1 MRLDLPRLRE
11 RFGAVLFYGVQLV
24 YELDAG
30 LVADQKKS
38 PRTAAIQRVPYEKIH
53 KALSEMAIVVPVKGE
68 KLKLLEGVLAG
79 IPNPCQIIVVSN
91 SARQPVDRYQLERDM
106 VEAISVYINRPIICV
121 HQRDPMFAEAFTE
134 AGYTDI
140 LGEDGLVRSGKAEG
154 MIMGTILAK
163 LSGRKTVGFID
174 SDNYFPGAVLEYC
187 HLFATS
193 FAMGKQQR
201 NAMVRISWSS
211 KPKIVESSLYFA
223 KWGRSS
229 IVTNHYMN
237 QLVASYTG
245 FETEVIRTGNAGEH
259 AMTLDLA
266 MEMGFSSGYSIEP
279 YQLVYLMEEFGGI
292 ATPHDPDVTQKM
304 VNVYQIESRN
314 PHLHEYKGEEHVL
327 RMIEASLSVIYYSD
341 LCPERLR
348 ESIREELATRDI
360 RPLDEEIVQLRQY
373 SPLAKLDLDAF
384 RKALPGEMY
393 DSEALSNEIHPNGI
407 GDTSEVE
414 AVK

>member
-11 RFGAVLFYGVQLV
+11 RFGGVLYYGMQQV
-24 YELDAG
+24 YELDTG
-30 LVADQKKS
+30 LAADERES
-38 PRTAAIQRVPYEKIH
+38 RRNEATQRVPYERLH
-53 KALSEMAIVVPVKGE
+53 EELANMAIVVPVREE
-68 KLKLLEGVLAG
+68 KLKLLDGVLAG
-79 IPNPCQIIVVSN
+79 IPHPCLVILVSN
-91 SARQPVDRYQLERDM
+91 SSRKPVDRFQLEKDM
-106 VEAISVYINRPIICV
+106 VETFAAYAKRPVITVY
-121 HQRDPMFAEAFTE
+121 QGDPRLAEAFAA
-134 AGYTDI
+134 AGYTEI
-140 LGEDGLVRSGKAEG
+140 LDDEGKVRAGKAEG
-154 MIMGTILAK
+154 MMIGILMARLAGK
-163 LSGRKTVGFID
+163 RTVGFID

-187 HLFATS
+187 HLYAS
-193 FAMGKQQR
+193 GFAMAKR
-201 NAMVRISWSS
+201 NDYAMVRISWHS
-211 KPKIVESSLYFA
+211 KPKIVESNLYFA

-229 IVTNHYMN
+229 VITNNYLN
-237 QLVASYTG
+237 QLVAHYTG

-259 AMTLDLA
+259 AMTTELA
-266 MEMGFSSGYSIEP
+266 MQLGHSSGYSIEP

-384 RKALPGEMY
+384 RKALPEEMY
-393 DSEALSNEIHPNGI
+393 DSEALPNEIHPNGM